1 MSLLTSFNL
10 SSAGMSVQKDRLNVA
25 AENLANVSTTRTP
38 EGGPYRKKSL
48 MIGSIPVGMQESF
61 EAYLKKADVKAPQVS
76 SVQKSGED
84 FISMYDPQNPDADT
98 KGFVKMPNIST
109 TQEMVNMM
117 AASSAYEANMSV
129 FSEAKTMFMRTL
141 DMGSV

>member
-10 SSAGMSVQKDRLNVA
+10 SSLGMSVQKERVNIA

-38 EGGPYRKKSL
+38 EGGAYRKKNL
-48 MIGSIPVGMQESF
+48 VIGSMPVGMHESF
-61 EAYLKKADVKAPQVS
+61 EAYLKKADVRAPKIT
-76 SVQKSGED
+76 SVQKLED
-84 FISMYDPQNPDADT
+84 FTSLYDPQNPDADE

-117 AASSAYEANMSV
+117 TASSAYEANLSV
-129 FSEAKTMFMRTL
+129 FGEAKTMFMRTL
-141 DMGSV
+141 DLGSV

>member
-10 SSAGMSVQKDRLNVA
+10 SSAGMNIQKERVNIA

-38 EGGPYRKKSL
+38 EGGPYKKKNL
-48 MIGSIPVGMQESF
+48 VIGSVPLGMHESF
-61 EAYLKKADVKAPQVS
+61 EAYLKKADLKTPQIS
-76 SVQKSGED
+76 SIQKIAD
-84 FISMYDPQNPDADT
+84 DMISLYDPQHPDADER
-98 KGFVKMPNIST
+98 GFVKMPNIST

-141 DMGSV
+141 DLGSV

>member
-1 MSLLTSFNL
+1 MH
-10 SSAGMSVQKDRLNVA
+10 
-25 AENLANVSTTRTP
+25 
-38 EGGPYRKKSL
+38 
-48 MIGSIPVGMQESF
+48 ESF
-61 EAYLKKADVKAPQVS
+61 EAYLKREDMKAPAIKK
-76 SVQKSGED
+76 VQKLNED
-84 FISMYDPQNPDADT
+84 GISLYDPQNPDADE

-117 AASSAYEANMSV
+117 TASSAYEANMSV